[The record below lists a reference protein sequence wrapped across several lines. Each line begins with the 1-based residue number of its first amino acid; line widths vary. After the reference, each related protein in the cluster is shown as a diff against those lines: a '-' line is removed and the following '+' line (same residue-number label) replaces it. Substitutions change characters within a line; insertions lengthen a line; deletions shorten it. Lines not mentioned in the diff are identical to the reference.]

1 MLKRKTLMTEVPWRK
16 GDSADEESAAAAAA
30 AGDAASSWFLD
41 PLSLHLIALQPQT
54 QPLMHPDLKIK
65 RLSLTNLLA
74 VLL

>member
-1 MLKRKTLMTEVPWRK
+1 MLKRKTLMMEVPWRK
-16 GDSADEESAAAAAA
+16 GDSADEESAAAA

-65 RLSLTNLLA
+65 RLSLSNLLA